1 MPEADV
7 RRGPGQ
13 VAGADRGAGS
23 RHLVMA
29 EGVQLGERL
38 EQRVARVDVD
48 VDGQAHGGQHLESE
62 NKK

>member
-7 RRGPGQ
+7 RRRPGE

-23 RHLVMA
+23 RHLVLI
-29 EGVQLGERL
+29 EGIQLSERA

-48 VDGQAHGGQHLESE
+48 VDGSAHRRQHLEE
-62 NKK
+62 